1 MHIPSKKYIG
11 ARHKI
16 MVETEKRGD
25 VRIRKGRK
33 GLERGEGEKKKKKYG
48 ETLPPT
54 VIFVSA
60 ETVCHARHNNK
71 SSSVRNQRSG
81 GEEIFE

>member
-33 GLERGEGEKKKKKYG
+33 GLERGEGEKKKKSTAKPYLQQSFLLALKQCV
-48 ETLPPT
+48 THVT
-54 VIFVSA
+54 TTRA
-60 ETVCHARHNNK
+60 AA
-71 SSSVRNQRSG
+71 
-81 GEEIFE
+81 